1 MQALENVSRG
11 SGCKILTARSA
22 ELVSNYSAESRVESA
37 EDVDKVAV
45 RVWLAAL
52 SGDGNLP
59 SMTVAQLP
67 IAIDRERIA
76 RFCRERGVR
85 SLTLFGS
92 VLREDF
98 DPERSDIDV
107 LAEFAPGALR
117 GVGLR
122 YFDFAEE
129 LGAIL
134 GHRVDFSSQ
143 LHPLL
148 RDRVNR
154 EAVKVYEQA

>member
-1 MQALENVSRG
+1 MT
-11 SGCKILTARSA
+11 TAH
-22 ELVSNYSAESRVESA
+22 
-37 EDVDKVAV
+37 
-45 RVWLAAL
+45 
-52 SGDGNLP
+52 
-59 SMTVAQLP
+59 LP

-85 SLTLFGS
+85 SLALFGS
-92 VLREDF
+92 VLRDDF
-98 DPERSDIDV
+98 DPERSDVDV

-129 LGAIL
+129 LSTIL
-134 GHRVDFSSQ
+134 GHRVDFSSR

-148 RDRVNR
+148 RDHVSR
-154 EAVKVYEQA
+154 EALKLYEQT